1 MNMNDNSSLDELR
14 QASDQAEEEYQRTVR
29 ERRDAVL
36 ASQLALKVAAKARSR
51 YMRAL
56 GAQGE
61 AGADA

>member
-1 MNMNDNSSLDELR
+1 MSTNDIDELR

-36 ASQLALKVAAKARSR
+36 ASQLALKAAAKARGR

-61 AGADA
+61 EGADVGA